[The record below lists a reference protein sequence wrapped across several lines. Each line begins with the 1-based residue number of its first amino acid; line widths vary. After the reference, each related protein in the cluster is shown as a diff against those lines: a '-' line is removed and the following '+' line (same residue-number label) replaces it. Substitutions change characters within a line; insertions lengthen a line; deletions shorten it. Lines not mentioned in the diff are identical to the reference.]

1 MSDTIYLRTKILVVI
16 KKLEEKTIV
25 YWKSV
30 IGGVIFWFF
39 ARAYLSTPIVHLFDI
54 KYRSADT
61 LFVLIAP
68 FMTCLI
74 ETFLAKRVTKRTA
87 ISMVLTLFIVAFLNF
102 LIGNLTKVYPA

>member
-1 MSDTIYLRTKILVVI
+1 MKKEQANRALVH
-16 KKLEEKTIV
+16 
-25 YWKSV
+25 WKSV
-30 IGGVIFWFF
+30 IGSIILWFF
-39 ARAYLSTPIVHLFDI
+39 ARAYLSTPIVHLLDI

-74 ETFLAKRVTKRTA
+74 ETFLAKRITKRTA
-87 ISMVLTLFIVAFLNF
+87 IGMVLTLFIVAFLNF